1 VPTAAISAKATA
13 AGAGGVTGSLG
24 LLVLSECGIPMPVP
38 ADVLMLLVG
47 ERAAAGVLPLWLAAL
62 AFALIAAVGTS
73 TLFLLARGPG
83 QAVLA
88 RLGPRVGLGAERIER
103 VSAALARRGR
113 HALAVGRGTP
123 GLRTLTV
130 VASASSALPA
140 RVALPL
146 LVLGSTV
153 FLEAH
158 LVLGYLLGPAA
169 AELVR
174 RAGPLL
180 VAMVVLLAVVVLVR
194 SVVRHRAGVAP
205 VQAWSEGVCPACL
218 AVTAVERRSS
228 GR

>member
-1 VPTAAISAKATA
+1 VPTAVISAKATA

-24 LLVLSECGIPMPVP
+24 LLVLSECGIPMPIP

-88 RLGPRVGLGAERIER
+88 RLGPRVGLGPERIER

-158 LVLGYLLGPAA
+158 RVLGYLLGPAA

-180 VAMVVLLAVVVLVR
+180 VALVALLAVAVVVR
-194 SVVRHRAGVAP
+194 SVVRRRAGVAP
-205 VQAWSEGVCPACL
+205 VQAWSEAVCPACL
-218 AVTAVERRSS
+218 AVTAIERRSS
-228 GR
+228 RR

>member
-24 LLVLSECGIPMPVP
+24 LLVLSECGIPMPIP

-73 TLFLLARGPG
+73 TLFLLARGPR

-88 RLGPRVGLGAERIER
+88 RLGPRVGLGPERIER

-158 LVLGYLLGPAA
+158 LVLGYLFGPAA

-180 VAMVVLLAVVVLVR
+180 VALVALLAVVVLVR
-194 SVVRHRAGVAP
+194 SVVRRRAGVAP
-205 VQAWSEGVCPACL
+205 VQAWSEAVCPACL
-218 AVTAVERRSS
+218 AVTAIERRSS